1 MGAPPR
7 DKAFAYPGM
16 TPRALLMV
24 LVSHVA
30 EDTNMA
36 SIGDFVGK
44 DEDFVDFVAEW
55 LT

>member
-1 MGAPPR
+1 
-7 DKAFAYPGM
+7 
-16 TPRALLMV
+16 MV

-44 DEDFVDFVAEW
+44 DEDFVDLVAEW
-55 LT
+55 LTQQGLQKLVDVFKGKYSL

>member
-1 MGAPPR
+1 
-7 DKAFAYPGM
+7 
-16 TPRALLMV
+16 MV

-44 DEDFVDFVAEW
+44 DDDFVAEW
-55 LT
+55 LTQQGLQKLMDVFKGTCSL